1 MSALRVGLGRAGLGR
16 RLLLALTAVVVLSAG
31 LSLVLTGPLLRSST
45 ESAVREGLARQAD
58 LLARLPAIALAG
70 DRGQQ
75 VARSGDLSLGVV
87 TRTGSASGIAASLSP
102 EELAALLAG
111 ESVSTTVRTG
121 EGRLLVEARPARAG
135 GAVALATSDDTVQR
149 SLAQQ
154 RRRILLALALGL
166 AAAVVVAAGVAAWLA
181 RPLAETADAARR
193 LAAGERAVP
202 LPEAGTR
209 EIADVTAALGHLD
222 EALRTSE
229 GRQRRFL
236 LSVSHELRTPL
247 TTLRGYADALADG
260 DIEPDELVEVGE
272 TMRAEAQ
279 RLERYV
285 ADLLAL
291 ARVEAD
297 DFSLEV
303 APVDLAEVVSSAA
316 AAWSPRGLSRGV
328 VVEAETAGPVVAAT
342 DGHRVR
348 QVLDALVDN
357 AVRVCP
363 DGGRVVLT
371 ARPGASG
378 ATDGA
383 ADPGAPRPA
392 GILLEVRDS
401 GPGLT
406 TEDVAVAFEPGVLH
420 ERHADRAGG
429 AGLGLALV
437 DRLVARLGGRVSVGP
452 APEGGAAFTVHLP

>member
-1 MSALRVGLGRAGLGR
+1 MNPSYPGLGR
-16 RLLLALTAVVVLSAG
+16 RLLLALTGIVILSSA
-31 LSLVLTGPLLRSST
+31 LSLLLTGPLLRSST
-45 ESAVREGLARQAD
+45 EAAVREGLARQAD
-58 LLARLPAIALAG
+58 LLARLPVGALTTG
-70 DRGQQ
+70 RGQQ

-87 TRTGSASGIAASLSP
+87 TRAGMTSGVAAALSP
-102 EELAALLAG
+102 EELAALTAG
-111 ESVSTTVRTG
+111 QPVSTSVRTDD
-121 EGRLLVEARPARAG
+121 GRLLVEARPARAG
-135 GAVALATSDDTVQR
+135 GAVALATGDDTVQR

-154 RRRILLALALGL
+154 RRRILLALGIGL

-181 RPLAETADAARR
+181 RPLAQTADAARR
-193 LAAGERAVP
+193 LAAGERGVP
-202 LPEAGTR
+202 LPVAGTR
-209 EIADVTAALGHLD
+209 EIADVTTALGHLD

-260 DIEPDELVEVGE
+260 DIEPDELVEVGG

-303 APVDLAEVVSSAA
+303 APVDLA
-316 AAWSPRGLSRGV
+316 GV
-328 VVEAETAGPVVAAT
+328 VVEAVAAWTARGAIRGVTVRAETAGPLVVDT

-357 AVRVCP
+357 AVRVCGDGDEVVVAVRP
-363 DGGRVVLT
+363 DEAGVV
-371 ARPGASG
+371 
-378 ATDGA
+378 
-383 ADPGAPRPA
+383 
-392 GILLEVRDS
+392 LEVRDS

-406 TEDVAVAFEPGVLH
+406 PDDAAVAFEPGVLH

-429 AGLGLALV
+429 AGLGLALA
-437 DRLVARLGGRVSVGP
+437 DRLAGRLGGRLTVKP
-452 APEGGAAFTVHLP
+452 APEGGAAFAVHLP

>member
-1 MSALRVGLGRAGLGR
+1 MNPLRDGLGRQGLGR

-31 LSLVLTGPLLRSST
+31 LTLVLTGPLLRSST

-58 LLARLPAIALAG
+58 LLARLPVAALATG
-70 DRGQQ
+70 RGQQ

-87 TRTGSASGIAASLSP
+87 TRAGGASGVAASLSP

-111 ESVSTTVRTG
+111 QPVSTTVHTD

-154 RRRILLALALGL
+154 RRRILLALAIGL

-181 RPLAETADAARR
+181 RPLAATADAARR
-193 LAAGERAVP
+193 LAAGERGVP

-260 DIEPDELVEVGE
+260 DVDADELVEVGE

-303 APVDLAEVVSSAA
+303 GPIDLAEVVASTA
-316 AAWSPRGLSRGV
+316 AAWTARGASRGV
-328 VVEAETAGPVVAAT
+328 AVDAEVSGPVVAET

-357 AVRVCP
+357 AVRVCAE
-363 DGGRVVLT
+363 GGRVVV
-371 ARPGASG
+371 AVRP
-378 ATDGA
+378 
-383 ADPGAPRPA
+383 DPGPA
-392 GILLEVRDS
+392 AAGRAGCLLEVRDS

-406 TEDVAVAFEPGVLH
+406 PDDVSVAFEPGVLH

-437 DRLVARLGGRVSVGP
+437 DRLVTRLGGRVSVSP
-452 APEGGAAFTVHLP
+452 SPEGGATFAVHLP

>member
-1 MSALRVGLGRAGLGR
+1 
-16 RLLLALTAVVVLSAG
+16 
-31 LSLVLTGPLLRSST
+31 
-45 ESAVREGLARQAD
+45 
-58 LLARLPAIALAG
+58 
-70 DRGQQ
+70 
-75 VARSGDLSLGVV
+75 
-87 TRTGSASGIAASLSP
+87 
-102 EELAALLAG
+102 
-111 ESVSTTVRTG
+111 
-121 EGRLLVEARPARAG
+121 
-135 GAVALATSDDTVQR
+135 
-149 SLAQQ
+149 
-154 RRRILLALALGL
+154 
-166 AAAVVVAAGVAAWLA
+166 
-181 RPLAETADAARR
+181 
-193 LAAGERAVP
+193 VP

-260 DIEPDELVEVGE
+260 DVDADEMTEVGE
-272 TMRAEAQ
+272 TLRAEAQ

-303 APVDLAEVVSSAA
+303 APVDLAEVVAA
-316 AAWSPRGLSRGV
+316 AVAAWTPRGASRGV
-328 VVEAETAGPVVAAT
+328 AVEAEVAGPVVAET

-357 AVRVCP
+357 AVRVC
-363 DGGRVVLT
+363 DEGGRVVV
-371 ARPGASG
+371 AV
-378 ATDGA
+378 
-383 ADPGAPRPA
+383 RPA
-392 GILLEVRDS
+392 AAGVLLEVRDS

-406 TEDVAVAFEPGVLH
+406 PEDAAVAFEPGVLH
-420 ERHADRAGG
+420 ERYAGRAGG

-437 DRLVARLGGRVSVGP
+437 DRLVTRLGGRVSVGP
-452 APEGGAAFTVHLP
+452 APEGGASFTVHLP